1 MIKTEKYTYNEETG
15 QLNTETGHNLFV
27 ALNELF
33 GFKIDLLQSYAAKQ
47 YQVVSDGLKFEGDF
61 EDFLNMLNA
70 SNKVKVSVAKSNRN
84 AAPRHVLYIKKIE
97 EVKTEDKRQV
107 KKSTSRKDKA

>member
-1 MIKTEKYTYNEETG
+1 MIKTERYTYDESNDK
-15 QLNTETGHNLFV
+15 LSAETGHNLFV

-70 SNKVKVSVAKSNRN
+70 SNKVKVNVAKSNRN

-97 EVKTEDKRQV
+97 EVKTEDKQRT
-107 KKSTSRKDKA
+107 KKPTSGKDKA

>member
-1 MIKTEKYTYNEETG
+1 MIKTDKYVYNEETG
-15 QLNTETGHNLFV
+15 QLNTETGYSMFV

-70 SNKVKVSVAKSNRN
+70 SNKVKVNVAKSNRN
-84 AAPRHVLYIKKIE
+84 AAPRHTLYIKKIE
-97 EVKTEDKRQV
+97 EVKTEDKQQT
-107 KKSTSRKDKA
+107 KKPTSRKDKA